1 MAYRQTIAIDYKEP
15 AQIDLVLDD
24 IKAAVD
30 DKIEVVTAE
39 AIDAFVQES
48 VATLSTALTTQITA
62 QQAQILALETTIYN
76 LTNPP

>member
-1 MAYRQTIAIDYKEP
+1 MAYRQTIAINYKEP

-48 VATLSTALTTQITA
+48 VATLNTAYAAICA
-62 QQAQILALETTIYN
+62 SKFA
-76 LTNPP
+76 